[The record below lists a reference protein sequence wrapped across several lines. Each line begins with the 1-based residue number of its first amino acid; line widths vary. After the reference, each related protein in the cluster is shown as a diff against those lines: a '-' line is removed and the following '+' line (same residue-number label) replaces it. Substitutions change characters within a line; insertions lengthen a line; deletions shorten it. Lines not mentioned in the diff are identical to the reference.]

1 MTEPDDSP
9 LPRFR
14 KRYVPPGVPS
24 MPMTPESPLN
34 LVIKRRPIRRTPPEP
49 ARSSRDTFLSNPLF
63 DHESKEVGSDGA
75 TNESVSDFSSD
86 DPEAD
91 DSVVTYGSHPD
102 GSFEIYREGQL
113 SQTEMFSTP
122 LHLARHSGRVP
133 LYQELEDKLIAD
145 KAARKSARLAAQAV
159 AATASLL
166 AIPIPELPNVAHNPP
181 AVQETVRLAIPD
193 LPNIAHNPSPVEETV
208 RLVEPQRKITIPL
221 MFQQSRRAD
230 LPVPPQAVPIFSPG
244 PRSPVPSCVQVSH
257 QSPLVGLLSFDSRI
271 VPETPVPKLGQLMPS
286 LQPSSGP
293 KQSKRLK
300 LPKNVR
306 SIAVQTMSVPPV
318 ATASIAVQTCESD
331 ADLPVSLR
339 DLRNELQP
347 LRDLKREL
355 QSFLIG
361 LGF

>member
-1 MTEPDDSP
+1 
-9 LPRFR
+9 
-14 KRYVPPGVPS
+14 
-24 MPMTPESPLN
+24 
-34 LVIKRRPIRRTPPEP
+34 
-49 ARSSRDTFLSNPLF
+49 
-63 DHESKEVGSDGA
+63 
-75 TNESVSDFSSD
+75 VSDFSSD

-102 GSFEIYREGQL
+102 GSFEIYQQGQM
-113 SQTEMFSTP
+113 SQSEMFSTP

-133 LYQELEDKLIAD
+133 LYQELEDRLIAD

-166 AIPIPELPNVAHNPP
+166 AIPIPDLPNVVHTLP
-181 AVQETVRLAIPD
+181 AVQETVC
-193 LPNIAHNPSPVEETV
+193 
-208 RLVEPQRKITIPL
+208 LVQPQRKITIPL

-230 LPVPPQAVPIFSPG
+230 LPMPPQAVPIFSPG

-257 QSPLVGLLSFDSRI
+257 QSPLVGLLSFDTKI

-286 LQPSSGP
+286 LKPSSGP
-293 KQSKRLK
+293 KQSKSLM
-300 LPKNVR
+300 LPKSVR
-306 SIAVQTMSVPPV
+306 SYAVQTMSVSPV

-331 ADLPVSLR
+331 VYLPVSLR

-347 LRDLKREL
+347 LRDLKSEL